1 MKEQTV
7 KNRRDQQFQGARML
21 KPARIVNKGGDR
33 NVDSVHIPEKSARFL
48 KDIVNTL
55 VNCLPVTKKVW

>member
-1 MKEQTV
+1 MKEQSL
-7 KNRRDQQFQGARML
+7 KNRRDYQLQGARML

-55 VNCLPVTKKVW
+55 VDCSRVTKPVS